1 MKNQDMYD
9 IEFFN
14 IHDKIYEDNLAMTC
28 REMELT
34 EEFLKKDNEY
44 LNNSKYNIIEC
55 GYINVRRR

>member
-1 MKNQDMYD
+1 MYD

-44 LNNSKYNIIEC
+44 LNNSKYDIVEC
-55 GYINVRRR
+55 GYINVRRRKEK